1 MQPQMPQQ
9 AQPPPRADTAPRP
22 KILRIG
28 VILGDKIVEERLI
41 RDRGP
46 VSIGQ
51 SAKNTFSV
59 PTPELPRS
67 WPLFQ
72 LHGGRYV
79 LHVADTMDGRISD
92 GGQVLTLAQLK
103 QTGRAT
109 RVGQA
114 PTKSAWVM
122 PLTDASRG
130 KIVIGEM
137 TLLFQFVQAPPLQP
151 RPQLPHSVKGS
162 FTDRIDPYLAV
173 VLSISLA
180 VHLVVF
186 CYFKFFVKDTT
197 PPPPD
202 VIPDQFAR
210 VVMTRPKPPTPPK
223 EPDKPG
229 MTTEGEKKEDKKPE
243 KKGED
248 KPKVAEKP
256 ASPGDIKEKVESTAV
271 IRTLNQLAAK
281 GKNGTAIATSDKE
294 AWGDLDKGLK
304 KVGQEGGVQIAT
316 TTTGGPRT
324 TGTGE
329 VASGKEIGV
338 TGPEGPGSTGR
349 EKVEEQIK
357 TRTEAGKL
365 EGEGEAGLDP
375 NVVATTI
382 GRLYKAKVNGCYQ
395 RALKTNPNLG
405 GRVDIAFTVGV
416 AGNVIKASVSG
427 FDSSVDQC
435 IEQEVRRWRFTKPE
449 SAAEFE
455 IPFILRKL

>member
-1 MQPQMPQQ
+1 MPQQ
-9 AQPPPRADTAPRP
+9 AQSPPRADAVPRP

-51 SAKNTFSV
+51 SARNTFSV

-72 LHGGRYV
+72 LTGGRYV
-79 LHVADTMDGRISD
+79 LHVSETMDGRISD

-103 QTGRAT
+103 QTGRAQ
-109 RVGQA
+109 RVGQG
-114 PTKSAWVM
+114 PTKSGWLIAV
-122 PLTDASRG
+122 TEASRG

-162 FTDRIDPYLAV
+162 FTDRIDPYLSV

-180 VHLVVF
+180 VHIIVF
-186 CYFKFFVKDTT
+186 CYFKFFVKDTN

-223 EPDKPG
+223 EPEKPG
-229 MTTEGEKKEDKKPE
+229 MQNEGEKKEEKKAE

-248 KPKVAEKP
+248 KPKVEEKEKP
-256 ASPGDIKEKVESTAV
+256 SAADIKAKVESSAV

-316 TTTGGPRT
+316 TSSGTRT
-324 TGTGE
+324 TGTGD

-357 TRTEAGKL
+357 TRTEAGRL
-365 EGEGEAGLDP
+365 EGEGEVGLDP

-382 GRLYKAKVNGCYQ
+382 GRLYKQKVNACYQ
-395 RALKTNPNLG
+395 RGLKTNPNLG

-427 FDSSVDQC
+427 FDSSVDSC
-435 IEQEVRRWRFTKPE
+435 IEQEVRRWRFTKPQ
-449 SAAEFE
+449 APAEFE

>member
-1 MQPQMPQQ
+1 MPQQ
-9 AQPPPRADTAPRP
+9 AQPPPRADATARA

-51 SAKNTFSV
+51 SAKNTFAV

-72 LHGGRYV
+72 LSGGRYV
-79 LHVADTMDGRISD
+79 LHVSDTMDGRISD

-103 QTGRAT
+103 GAGRAT
-109 RVGQA
+109 RVGQGPA
-114 PTKSAWVM
+114 KSGWLL
-122 PLTDASRG
+122 PLSDASRG

-162 FTDRIDPYLAV
+162 FTDRLDPYLAV

-210 VVMTRPKPPTPPK
+210 VVMTRPRPPTPPK

-229 MTTEGEKKEDKKPE
+229 MTTEGEKKEDTKPAE
-243 KKGED
+243 KKGEE
-248 KPKVAEKP
+248 KPKEAKP
-256 ASPGDIKEKVESTAV
+256 ASPGDIKERVESTAV

-316 TTTGGPRT
+316 TTGGGPRT
-324 TGTGE
+324 TGSGE
-329 VASGKEIGV
+329 VASGKEVGV
-338 TGPEGPGSTGR
+338 TGPEGPASTGR

-357 TRTEAGKL
+357 TKTDAGRL

-375 NVVATTI
+375 NVVASTI
-382 GRLYKAKVNGCYQ
+382 SRLYKAKVNSCYQ
-395 RALKTNPNLG
+395 RALKTNPTLG

-427 FDSSVDQC
+427 FDSSVDSC

-449 SAAEFE
+449 SPAEFE